1 MARAAVTS
9 GEGKAPKLA
18 FARTPPSISLP
29 KGLVT
34 DLSQGKQL
42 MLSARASDELP
53 LHNVVVYRG
62 RKKVLFASG
71 GKSEIAINQAIDL
84 EPGQNLITLHARE
97 GVQYGAT
104 KSFWVLR
111 REGWDPE
118 K

>member
-1 MARAAVTS
+1 MWRAQRSRAAK
-9 GEGKAPKLA
+9 EKHRLA

-104 KSFWVLR
+104 QSFWVLR